1 MRRIALN
8 LVRYGA
14 SYRASSSDEWE
25 CIGGLEPAPWNATVR
40 APPPPATRRVLF
52 SEAQVDAALDLLQT
66 NELNAL
72 KRGDFSAFGKQVSW
86 VKLADGVVERL
97 ATDLLELKGVQDV
110 KERADLLRRRLE
122 ARRATKGARTPS
134 RTQAAILVLHAASV
148 GVHDLETLSGG
159 SLVRDVDGALGRLS
173 VIMRSWRDVAS
184 LAPHTTPRTEDV
196 VRMVKSAIDT
206 VLQSNVSEGTKAHAR
221 RVWAQ
226 WCPAPRS
233 AQGTRVQ
240 WDSD

>member
-1 MRRIALN
+1 MGMYRR
-8 LVRYGA
+8 
-14 SYRASSSDEWE
+14 
-25 CIGGLEPAPWNATVR
+25 VR
-40 APPPPATRRVLF
+40 AHPVGCDSARSSGPC
-52 SEAQVDAALDLLQT
+52 DAPSALLGGAGGRGARSRLQT
-66 NELNAL
+66 KELNAL
-72 KRGDFSAFGKQVSW
+72 KRGDFNAFGKQVSW

-206 VLQSNVSEGTKAHAR
+206 VL
-221 RVWAQ
+221 
-226 WCPAPRS
+226 
-233 AQGTRVQ
+233 
-240 WDSD
+240 